1 MCPPFGKLRGKWGE
15 GKVRVEQ
22 RWAEGGERG
31 EKDWGGMKGKRYK
44 KGGEEE

>member
-1 MCPPFGKLRGKWGE
+1 MRKTGGKTGE
-15 GKVRVEQ
+15 AERKVRVEQ